1 MLNSMVD
8 NLMVDISDLTLL
20 PKEIDPLEDHS
31 GEVGVD
37 SEEEAEVDSE
47 QDPLETQ
54 ETQLLILVKMIRT
67 PRKVPSELSKE
78 RKSPSD

>member
-1 MLNSMVD
+1 MPNSMVD
-8 NLMVDISDLTLL
+8 NLMADISDLTLL
-20 PKEIDPLEDHS
+20 PKEIDPLEDPS
-31 GEVGVD
+31 AEVGVD

-47 QDPLETQ
+47 LDPLETQ